1 MKRCRMKKEKSP
13 SKIDNNARLPKETK
27 KKSPLREAIET
38 IVWSLVIALLIIQFV
53 VQSFYIPS
61 SSMEPTLVPGERV
74 LVAKFYYRI
83 TEPQRGDIIVF
94 RYPIDNR
101 KNLIKRVIGLPG
113 EKIKI
118 SNGMIYVNGEPLQ
131 GDKYGRTYYD
141 YGFYGEGEK
150 TVPEDSYFVLGDN
163 SINSDDSRFWGY
175 VPRKNVL
182 GRAFLIYWPLTHIT
196 ILK

>member
-1 MKRCRMKKEKSP
+1 MKKEKSL
-13 SKIDNNARLPKETK
+13 SKTDNNALPAKEKK
-27 KKSPLREAIET
+27 KKSPWREAIET
-38 IVWSLVIALLIIQFV
+38 IVWSLIIALLIIHFV
-53 VQSFYIPS
+53 IQSFYIPS

-74 LVAKFYYRI
+74 LVAKFYYRF
-83 TEPQRGDIIVF
+83 TEPQRGDIVVF

-131 GDKYGRTYYD
+131 GDKFGRTYYD
-141 YGFYGEGEK
+141 YGFYGEEEK

-175 VPRKNVL
+175 VPRKNIL
-182 GRAFLIYWPLTHIT
+182 GRAFLIYWPLTHIS

>member
-1 MKRCRMKKEKSP
+1 MKKEKSP

-83 TEPQRGDIIVF
+83 TKPQRGDIIVF

-131 GDKYGRTYYD
+131 GDKFGRTYYD

-163 SINSDDSRFWGY
+163 SLNSDDSRFWGY
-175 VPRKNVL
+175 VPRKNIL

-196 ILK
+196 LLK

>member
-1 MKRCRMKKEKSP
+1 MKKEKSP
-13 SKIDNNARLPKETK
+13 SKVDNNTQPTKEAK

-38 IVWSLVIALLIIQFV
+38 IVWSLVIALLIIHFV

-74 LVAKFYYRI
+74 LVAKFYYRL

-94 RYPIDNR
+94 RYPIDDR

-131 GDKYGRTYYD
+131 GDKYVRTYYD

-175 VPRKNVL
+175 VPRKNIL

>member
-1 MKRCRMKKEKSP
+1 MKKEKSP
-13 SKIDNNARLPKETK
+13 SKVDNNIQPTKEAK

-38 IVWSLVIALLIIQFV
+38 IVWSLVIALLIIHFV

-74 LVAKFYYRI
+74 LLAKFYYRL

-94 RYPIDNR
+94 RYPIDDR
-101 KNLIKRVIGLPG
+101 KNLIKRVIGLSG

-131 GDKYGRTYYD
+131 GDKYVRTYYD

>member
-1 MKRCRMKKEKSP
+1 MKKEKSP
-13 SKIDNNARLPKETK
+13 SKVDNNIQPTKEAK

-38 IVWSLVIALLIIQFV
+38 IVWSLVIALLIIHFV

-74 LVAKFYYRI
+74 LVAKFYYRL

-94 RYPIDNR
+94 RYPIDDR

-131 GDKYGRTYYD
+131 GDKYVRTYYD

-182 GRAFLIYWPLTHIT
+182 GRAFLIYWPLTQIT
-196 ILK
+196 ILR

>member
-1 MKRCRMKKEKSP
+1 MKKEKSP
-13 SKIDNNARLPKETK
+13 SKVDNNIQPTKVAK

-38 IVWSLVIALLIIQFV
+38 IVWYLVIALLIIHFV

-74 LVAKFYYRI
+74 LVAKFYYRL
-83 TEPQRGDIIVF
+83 TEPQSGDIIVF
-94 RYPIDNR
+94 RYPIDDR

-131 GDKYGRTYYD
+131 GDKYVRTYYD

-150 TVPEDSYFVLGDN
+150 TAPEDSYFVLGDN

>member
-1 MKRCRMKKEKSP
+1 MKKEKSP
-13 SKIDNNARLPKETK
+13 SKINNNAHLTKETK

-38 IVWSLVIALLIIQFV
+38 IVWSLVIALLIIYFV

-131 GDKYGRTYYD
+131 GDKFSRTYYD

-163 SINSDDSRFWGY
+163 SLNSDDSRFWGY
-175 VPRKNVL
+175 VPRKNIL

>member
-1 MKRCRMKKEKSP
+1 MKKEKSP

-131 GDKYGRTYYD
+131 GDKFGRTYYD

-163 SINSDDSRFWGY
+163 SLNSDDSRFWGY
-175 VPRKNVL
+175 VPRKNIL

-196 ILK
+196 LLK

>member
-1 MKRCRMKKEKSP
+1 MKKEKNQIKNGKEGQP
-13 SKIDNNARLPKETK
+13 SKETK

-38 IVWSLVIALLIIQFV
+38 IVWSLIIALLIINFV

-94 RYPIDNR
+94 RYPIDKR

-118 SNGMIYVNGEPLQ
+118 ANGMVYINGEPLQ
-131 GDKYGRTYYD
+131 GEKFGRTYYD
-141 YGFYGEGEK
+141 VGFYGEGER
-150 TVPEDSYFVLGDN
+150 TVPEGSYFVLGDN
-163 SINSDDSRFWGY
+163 SQNSDDSRFWGY
-175 VPRKNVL
+175 VPRKNIL
-182 GRAFLIYWPLTHIT
+182 GRAFVIYWPLTRIS
-196 ILK
+196 ILR

>member
-1 MKRCRMKKEKSP
+1 MKKEKNQIKTGKEDQP
-13 SKIDNNARLPKETK
+13 SKGAK

-38 IVWSLVIALLIIQFV
+38 IVWSLIIALLIINFV

-94 RYPIDNR
+94 RYPIDKR

-118 SNGMIYVNGEPLQ
+118 ANGMVYINEEPLQ
-131 GDKYGRTYYD
+131 GEKFGRTYYD
-141 YGFYGEGEK
+141 VGFYGEGER

-163 SINSDDSRFWGY
+163 SQNSDDSRFWGY
-175 VPRKNVL
+175 VPRKNIL
-182 GRAFLIYWPLTHIT
+182 GRAFVIYWPLTHIS
-196 ILK
+196 ILR

>member
-1 MKRCRMKKEKSP
+1 MKKEKVPFKTDKTSQP
-13 SKIDNNARLPKETK
+13 SQEKK

-38 IVWSLVIALLIIQFV
+38 IVWSLVIALLIITFV

-61 SSMEPTLVPGERV
+61 SSMEPTLVPGDRV
-74 LVAKFYYRI
+74 LVAKFYYRF
-83 TEPQRGDIIVF
+83 TDPQRGDIIVF
-94 RYPIDNR
+94 RYPIDKR

-131 GDKYGRTYYD
+131 GDKFKRTYYD
-141 YGFYGEGEK
+141 VGFYGEGEK

-163 SINSDDSRFWGY
+163 SENSDDSRFWGY
-175 VPRKNVL
+175 VPRKNIL
-182 GRAFLIYWPLTHIT
+182 GRAFLIYWPLTKIS
-196 ILK
+196 ILR

>member
-1 MKRCRMKKEKSP
+1 MKKERNP
-13 SKIDNNARLPKETK
+13 SKTESVQQPAKKVK

-38 IVWSLVIALLIIQFV
+38 IVWSLVIALLIIHFV

-74 LVAKFYYRI
+74 LVAKFYYRF

-94 RYPIDNR
+94 RYPIDKR

-118 SNGMIYVNGEPLQ
+118 ANGMVYVNGEPLE
-131 GDKYGRTYYD
+131 GEKFNRTYYD
-141 YGFYGEGEK
+141 VGFYGEGEK

-163 SINSDDSRFWGY
+163 SQNSDDSRFWGY
-175 VPRKNVL
+175 VPRKNIL
-182 GRAFLIYWPLTHIT
+182 GRAFCIYWPPNQIS
-196 ILK
+196 ILR

>member
-1 MKRCRMKKEKSP
+1 M
-13 SKIDNNARLPKETK
+13 
-27 KKSPLREAIET
+27 
-38 IVWSLVIALLIIQFV
+38 
-53 VQSFYIPS
+53 
-61 SSMEPTLVPGERV
+61 
-74 LVAKFYYRI
+74 
-83 TEPQRGDIIVF
+83 
-94 RYPIDNR
+94 
-101 KNLIKRVIGLPG
+101 IGLPG

-131 GDKYGRTYYD
+131 GDKYVRTYYD

>member
-1 MKRCRMKKEKSP
+1 MKKEKSP
-13 SKIDNNARLPKETK
+13 SKINNNAHLTKETK

-38 IVWSLVIALLIIQFV
+38 IVWSLVIALLIIYFV

-83 TEPQRGDIIVF
+83 TQPQRGDIIVF

-131 GDKYGRTYYD
+131 GDKFSRTYYD

-163 SINSDDSRFWGY
+163 SLNSDDSRFWGY
-175 VPRKNVL
+175 VPRKNIL
-182 GRAFLIYWPLTHIT
+182 GRAFLIYWPLTHIA

>member
-1 MKRCRMKKEKSP
+1 MKKEKNQIKTGKEGQP
-13 SKIDNNARLPKETK
+13 SKGAK

-38 IVWSLVIALLIIQFV
+38 IVWSLIIALLIINFI

-74 LVAKFYYRI
+74 LVAKFYYHI
-83 TEPQRGDIIVF
+83 TEPQRGDIVVF
-94 RYPIDNR
+94 RYPIDKR

-118 SNGMIYVNGEPLQ
+118 ANGMVYINGEPLQ
-131 GDKYGRTYYD
+131 GEKFGRTYYD
-141 YGFYGEGEK
+141 VGFYGEGER

-163 SINSDDSRFWGY
+163 SQNSDDSRFWGY
-175 VPRKNVL
+175 VPRKNIL
-182 GRAFLIYWPLTHIT
+182 GRAFIIYWPLTHIS
-196 ILK
+196 ILR

>member
-1 MKRCRMKKEKSP
+1 MKKEKSP
-13 SKIDNNARLPKETK
+13 SKVDNNIQPTKEAK

-38 IVWSLVIALLIIQFV
+38 IVWSLVIALLIIHFV

-74 LVAKFYYRI
+74 LVAKFYYRL

-94 RYPIDNR
+94 RYPIDDR
-101 KNLIKRVIGLPG
+101 KNLIKRVIGLLG

-131 GDKYGRTYYD
+131 GDKYVRTYYD

>member
-1 MKRCRMKKEKSP
+1 MKKEKSP
-13 SKIDNNARLPKETK
+13 SKINNNAHLTKETK

-38 IVWSLVIALLIIQFV
+38 IVWSLVIALLIIYFV

-74 LVAKFYYRI
+74 LVAKFYYLI

-94 RYPIDNR
+94 RYPFDDR

-131 GDKYGRTYYD
+131 GDKYVRTYYD

-175 VPRKNVL
+175 VPRKNIL

>member
-1 MKRCRMKKEKSP
+1 MKKENTP
-13 SKIDNNARLPKETK
+13 SKSEKTSQPSKERK

-38 IVWSLVIALLIIQFV
+38 IVWSLVIALLIINFV
-53 VQSFYIPS
+53 IQSFYIPS

-94 RYPIDNR
+94 RYPIDKR

-118 SNGMIYVNGEPLQ
+118 SNGMVYVNGEPLQ
-131 GDKYGRTYYD
+131 GDKFGRTYYNG
-141 YGFYGEGEK
+141 GFYGEGER
-150 TVPEDSYFVLGDN
+150 TVPDDSYFVLGDN
-163 SINSDDSRFWGY
+163 SQNSDDSRFWGY
-175 VPRKNVL
+175 VPRKNIL
-182 GRAFLIYWPLTHIT
+182 GRAFVIYWPLPQIT
-196 ILK
+196 ILR

>member
-1 MKRCRMKKEKSP
+1 MKKEKFP

-131 GDKYGRTYYD
+131 GDKFGRTYYD

-163 SINSDDSRFWGY
+163 SLNSDDSRFWGY
-175 VPRKNVL
+175 VPRKNIL

-196 ILK
+196 LLK